1 MSETH
6 GEQSPDVLLG
16 LLFYLHSTDT
26 VLEVWQRAHS
36 PAQQKY
42 GRSGSSSARRPT
54 GYTQGS
60 LGLRPFRSM
69 VVGRTHAVNLRSVF
83 FLAVDQ
89 EQLSV
94 SRRGVSPLPIT

>member
-16 LLFYLHSTDT
+16 LLFDLHSVDT

-36 PAQQKY
+36 PARQKY

-60 LGLRPFRSM
+60 WGCVLSGGWL
-69 VVGRTHAVNLRSVF
+69 
-83 FLAVDQ
+83 LAELV
-89 EQLSV
+89 
-94 SRRGVSPLPIT
+94 P